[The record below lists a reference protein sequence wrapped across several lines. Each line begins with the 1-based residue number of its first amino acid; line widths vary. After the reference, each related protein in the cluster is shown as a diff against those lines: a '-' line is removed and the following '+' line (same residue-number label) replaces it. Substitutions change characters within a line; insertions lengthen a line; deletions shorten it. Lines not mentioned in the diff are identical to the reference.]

1 MAELSTLARPYAKAA
16 FEYASDKG
24 DLEKWLTQLQL
35 AAAVAAEPR
44 VVALLNDPALTAAEQ
59 SDRFLGLLGD
69 NASAPVQNYLRVL
82 AANRRLPLLPQV
94 CRQFA
99 ELKAERERVVE
110 VQVLSAFDLPEDG
123 RDRIAAA
130 LGKRLDREVVV
141 SSETDP
147 ALLGGLLIRAGD
159 TVIDGSVRGRLNKLA
174 EALTH

>member
-24 DLEKWLTQLQL
+24 DLESWLAQLQL

-44 VVALLNDPALTAAEQ
+44 VVALLNDPALTATEQ

-82 AANRRLPLLPQV
+82 AGNRRLPLLPQV

-110 VQVLSAFDLPEDG
+110 VQVLSAFDLPEDV